1 MPEPSTIDRIDRNLE
16 RLSTSYAE
24 AVSRLASIEVALA
37 SLRSDAAD
45 AKISRAEA
53 FRRIEAIEH
62 MLAEERGRAAATAA
76 LVRQEQ
82 DKRKNAT
89 IAGGAGLLSGVA
101 ALLAGLAKLIWE
113 AMTSG
118 GAQP

>member
-1 MPEPSTIDRIDRNLE
+1 MPDPSTIDRIDRNLE
-16 RLSTSYAE
+16 RLSSSYAE
-24 AVSRLASIEVALA
+24 AVSRLASIEVSLA
-37 SLRSDAAD
+37 SLGAAVAD
-45 AKISRAEA
+45 AKVSRAEA

-76 LVRQEQ
+76 LVRAEQ

-89 IAGGAGLLSGVA
+89 IAGGAGLLSGLA
-101 ALLAGLAKLIWE
+101 ALLAALGKLIWE
-113 AMTSG
+113 AITSG